1 MNFGI
6 KDRVAIV
13 GGGSK
18 GLGRGVALS
27 LAREGVHLALV
38 ANDEE
43 SLQKATK
50 DIRSE
55 TGVEVLPLNA
65 NLAEINLIESA
76 VVQPTLEKFSKVDI
90 LFVNSGGPKPGSF
103 DNLTTEDWNQA
114 YESVLQYVVEL
125 YRCVLP
131 EMRRNNWGRIINS
144 TSLTVKQPSAG
155 MILSNVFRTA
165 VVSLAKSL
173 STDLIKDGI
182 TINNLCPGA
191 FMTDRAMELMQDRA
205 NRTGESLQE
214 IEELAVKNMPLGR
227 YQTPDEYGDLVAYL
241 ASESARGITGA
252 TLQIDGGIL
261 KHLF

>member
-1 MNFGI
+1 MHLNI
-6 KDRVAIV
+6 MDRVAVV

-18 GLGRGVALS
+18 GLGKGVALS

-43 SLQKATK
+43 SLRDTSSI
-50 DIRSE
+50 IREE
-55 TGVEVLPLNA
+55 TGVEVLTLNA
-65 NLAEINLIESA
+65 NLSEVASIESE
-76 VVQPTLEKFSKVDI
+76 VIQPTLKQFSKIDI
-90 LFVNSGGPKPGSF
+90 LFVNSGGPKPGAF
-103 DNLTTEDWNQA
+103 DSLKTADWNEA
-114 YESVLQYVVEL
+114 YESVLLYVVEL
-125 YRCVLP
+125 YRLVIP
-131 EMRRNNWGRIINS
+131 EMRRNKWGRIINS
-144 TSLTVKQPSAG
+144 TSLTVKQPSPG

-191 FMTDRAMELMQDRA
+191 FMTDRAIELMQDRSK
-205 NRTGESLQE
+205 RTGESLEE
-214 IEELAVKNMPLGR
+214 IEAQAVQNMPLGR

-241 ASESARGITGA
+241 SSESARGITGA